1 MTDLNLER
9 IIDGDG
15 HIMEDFAGIAKMIP
29 YPYNQGVVRA
39 DKMFPYYDHL
49 HRSNQVKTSAD
60 LAGRGRVGSEEWFDF
75 LTDVHI
81 DTTVLYPTAGLAY
94 GRIVSVDWAIA
105 TCRAYNDWLSETY
118 MARSPRFKGMAL
130 IPGQDVEAAVEELRR
145 VVEDLG
151 MPGAMLP
158 AKGFDTHM
166 GAKTYWP
173 IYAEADRLGCAI
185 AFHGG
190 SHDMLGMDRLNRYA
204 PIHGI
209 GHPLSV
215 MIAFAGVVFN
225 GVMDRYPNARYAFLE
240 GGVAWT
246 MMGLERFDRSHET
259 HPEFDPFRQWGPQAD
274 EKVSDYIIKHIKD
287 GRLHFGIEGDEPL
300 LPHAVKALG
309 EEAWVYSSDFPHEV
323 TNEMC
328 KAEIQEVLDNEG
340 LTDSAREAILH
351 KNGERLYRLAMVT
364 A

>member
-1 MTDLNLER
+1 MTEINLER
-9 IIDGDG
+9 IVDGDG
-15 HIMEDFAGIAKMIP
+15 HILEDFAGIAKRIP
-29 YPYNQGVVRA
+29 YPYNQGVIRPE
-39 DKMFPYYDHL
+39 KMFPQIDHL
-49 HRSNQVKTSAD
+49 HRHNQVKTSAD
-60 LAGRGRVGSEEWFDF
+60 LEGRGPVGPEEWFQF
-75 LTDVHI
+75 LSDVNI
-81 DTTVLYPTAGLAY
+81 DATVLYPSQGLGY

-105 TCRAYNDWLSETY
+105 ICKAYNDWLYETY
-118 MARSPRFKGMAL
+118 MGRSPRFKGMAL
-130 IPGQDVEAAVEELRR
+130 IPGQDVDAAVEELRR

-151 MPGAMLP
+151 MQGAMLP
-158 AKGFDTHM
+158 AKGFDTQV

-190 SHDMLGMDRLNRYA
+190 SHDMMGMDRLNRYA

-215 MIAFAGVVFN
+215 MIAFAGIVFN
-225 GVMDRYPNARYAFLE
+225 GVMDRFPNAHYAFLE

-259 HPEFDPFRQWGPQAD
+259 HPEYDPFRQWGPQAD
-274 EKVSDYIIKHIKD
+274 EKVSDYIIKHISE
-287 GRLHFGIEGDEPL
+287 GRLFFGIEGDEPL

-309 EEAWVYSSDFPHEV
+309 EQAFVYSSDFPHEV
-323 TNEMC
+323 TTTMC
-328 KAEIQEVLDNEG
+328 KEEIQEVLDNED
-340 LTDSAREAILH
+340 LTDSAREAVLH
-351 KNGERLYRLAMVT
+351 KNSERLYTLAPVP